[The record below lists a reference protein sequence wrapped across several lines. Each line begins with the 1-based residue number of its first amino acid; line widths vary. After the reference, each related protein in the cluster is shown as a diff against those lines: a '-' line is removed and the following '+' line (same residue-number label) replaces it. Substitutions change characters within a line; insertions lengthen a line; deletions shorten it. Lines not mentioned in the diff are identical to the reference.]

1 MDVIKAIAVT
11 VLILGTAAW
20 LESLEPTEPCPV
32 DEHYTRIDRSGSVV
46 CQGGEAK

>member
-1 MDVIKAIAVT
+1 MDVIKAILFVALFFGAVY
-11 VLILGTAAW
+11 W

-32 DEHYTRIDRSGSVV
+32 DAHYTRIDRNGDVE